1 MTIDIQLHPYTS
13 EDLPFLYRLY
23 ASTRQQ
29 EMQFFPFDEAQK
41 QAFLHQQFQAQLQ
54 HYTQH
59 YNKAKF
65 FIVRRNNIAVGRL
78 FLDQWQHEIRI
89 VDISLLPEFQQQGI
103 GSWLFQFVFERAAAA
118 QLSVSIHVEQH
129 NPVRSWYEKLGFKYK
144 SQTNEV
150 YLLMEWI
157 PDDKRSTLGL

>member
-1 MTIDIQLHPYTS
+1 M
-13 EDLPFLYRLY
+13 
-23 ASTRQQ
+23 
-29 EMQFFPFDEAQK
+29 
-41 QAFLHQQFQAQLQ
+41 
-54 HYTQH
+54 
-59 YNKAKF
+59 
-65 FIVRRNNIAVGRL
+65 RRDQTAVGRL

-129 NPVRSWYEKLGFKYK
+129 NPVRRWYEKLGFEYK

-150 YLLMEWI
+150 YLLMEWP
-157 PDDKRSTLGL
+157 PDKQRHSQHPEVPQL